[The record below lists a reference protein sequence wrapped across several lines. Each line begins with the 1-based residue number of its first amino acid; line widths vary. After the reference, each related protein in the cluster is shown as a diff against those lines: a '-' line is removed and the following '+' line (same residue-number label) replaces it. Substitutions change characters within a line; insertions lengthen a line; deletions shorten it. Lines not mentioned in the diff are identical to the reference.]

1 MKTKTNNEHPNN
13 NKRPQGRPA
22 KGMPEPFNMTAE
34 GVARAMFNLEPEK
47 EKEKA

>member
-1 MKTKTNNEHPNN
+1 MKKHEQTQEQ
-13 NKRPQGRPA
+13 KRPQGRPF

-47 EKEKA
+47 EKEKG